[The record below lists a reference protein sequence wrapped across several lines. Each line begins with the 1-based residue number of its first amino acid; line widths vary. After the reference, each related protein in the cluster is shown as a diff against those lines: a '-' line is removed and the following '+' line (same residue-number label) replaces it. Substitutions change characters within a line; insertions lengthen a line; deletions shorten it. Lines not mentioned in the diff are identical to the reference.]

1 MNKKLFRKIKWEN
14 TSLNK
19 IILYPK
25 DIIKGVNNNNLNFSF
40 HIFSS
45 NLKD

>member
-25 DIIKGVNNNNLNFSF
+25 DIYKGVKNNNLNFSF
-40 HIFSS
+40 NIFRSH
-45 NLKD
+45 LKN